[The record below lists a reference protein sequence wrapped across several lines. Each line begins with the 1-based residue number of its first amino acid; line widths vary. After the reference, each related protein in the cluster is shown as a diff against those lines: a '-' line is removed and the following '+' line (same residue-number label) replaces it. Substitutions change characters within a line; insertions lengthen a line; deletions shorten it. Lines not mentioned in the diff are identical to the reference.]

1 LKSRHTSMRPRSFA
15 REGPSAAWGLLEK
28 APGRQVFIFV
38 KVVDVWLL
46 QSTANQLFSI
56 VVYNIGRV
64 NLDS

>member
-1 LKSRHTSMRPRSFA
+1 
-15 REGPSAAWGLLEK
+15 
-28 APGRQVFIFV
+28 VFIFV

-56 VVYNIGRV
+56 VVYKIGRV

>member
-1 LKSRHTSMRPRSFA
+1 
-15 REGPSAAWGLLEK
+15 
-28 APGRQVFIFV
+28 VFIFV